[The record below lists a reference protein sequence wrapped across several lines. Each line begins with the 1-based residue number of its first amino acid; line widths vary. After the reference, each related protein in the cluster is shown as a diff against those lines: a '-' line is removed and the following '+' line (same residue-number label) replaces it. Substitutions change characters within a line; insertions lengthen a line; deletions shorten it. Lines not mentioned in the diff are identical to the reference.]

1 MNLFTN
7 LTFYERP
14 DVSPTQSS
22 GVTPTVKHIDTLI
35 GLTTIRKQDLPVDVS
50 TEPQRKLHLHCINE
64 SERLIKCLKMK

>member
-1 MNLFTN
+1 MSLFTN

-35 GLTTIRKQDLPVDVS
+35 GLTTIGKQDLPVDVS
-50 TEPQRKLHLHCINE
+50 PESQRKLHLHCIIE
-64 SERLIKCLKMK
+64 SLSFTNRLKI